1 MKTFTL
7 FWLDGKREIVQG
19 DSYANAMTK
28 AGYGNGTL
36 PALDF
41 HASGD
46 SKDYVW
52 DEKLHRW
59 KLTLEAQIGKIK

>member
-19 DSYANAMTK
+19 DSISDAKTK
-28 AGYGNGTL
+28 TSNNST
-36 PALDF
+36 LDF
-41 HASGD
+41 FAYGD